1 MLWRHRS
8 NKMTE
13 KAKKNNNSK
22 SSAHLTVQADK
33 IIELK
38 KEMALSFVDKAFKLY
53 PDWSS
58 GSYNLPS
65 ATKSPKLAGVALSNK
80 QMSNLPLGEIEK
92 SVICGTICGDS
103 SFAINKGYK
112 NARLQARHSTR
123 QYTWFMWKY
132 RVILKEFTNISSVVF
147 QTSDGFQQ
155 ASSLK
160 PGEKIVGKLKIATLA
175 KAKLTELHQVICV
188 NNRKTIQR
196 SWLNHMNNYFLMTVW
211 LDDGS
216 LYNGYQGLI
225 CFNSIPKAEQEVL
238 RDYLLSVWE
247 IETVLQDTGLIMSN
261 GQINYRIS
269 ISNQESLLKLLS
281 LVAPVIPVREMLY
294 KVCFVPKNNVSLL
307 QRWRSELVGLVRP
320 AFRADVETYYDKVQ
334 LMYNKRK

>member
-1 MLWRHRS
+1 MGS

-13 KAKKNNNSK
+13 KNNNSK
-22 SSAHLTVQADK
+22 SSAHLTVQAGK
-33 IIELK
+33 IMDK
-38 KEMALSFVDKAFKLY
+38 KEMALSFVNKALQLY

-65 ATKSPKLAGVALSNK
+65 PTKSPKLAGVALSNK
-80 QMSNLPLGEIEK
+80 LMANLPLGEIEK
-92 SVICGTICGDS
+92 SVICGTICSDS

-147 QTSDGFQQ
+147 QTSDGFKQ
-155 ASSLK
+155 ASS
-160 PGEKIVGKLKIATLA
+160 GEGKLKIATLA

-225 CFNSIPKAEQEVL
+225 CFNSIPKAEQEVF

-294 KVCFVPKNNVSLL
+294 KFCFVPKNNVSLL

-320 AFRADVETYYDKVQ
+320 EFRADVETYYDKVQ